1 MKTNDFRFPGKERIK
16 SKKLISR
23 IFNDGIFHSSDFIS
37 VKFILEDCKDCFHQA
52 AFIVSKR
59 NVKLAVNRN
68 RIKRLMKEAYRL
80 NKHLLY
86 EKQIENTCLKMVFIY
101 RLKEVSNYHTIK
113 GHILKLLGKLNNEL
127 SKNR

>member
-1 MKTNDFRFPGKERIK
+1 
-16 SKKLISR
+16 
-23 IFNDGIFHSSDFIS
+23 
-37 VKFILEDCKDCFHQA
+37 
-52 AFIVSKR
+52 
-59 NVKLAVNRN
+59 
-68 RIKRLMKEAYRL
+68 MKEAYRL